1 MELYIHI
8 PFCVKKCDYCDFLSA
23 PGTGEAQTAY
33 VRALF
38 REMEAVKE
46 ECHQPITS
54 VFIGGGTPSILDE
67 MLMGSFWKK

>member
-46 ECHQPITS
+46 E
-54 VFIGGGTPSILDE
+54 
-67 MLMGSFWKK
+67 